1 MFALSSTVGE
11 SSSAL
16 RGRAHELLQLVQGAM
31 LVSDW
36 RAAVS
41 EAAAEEHA
49 ADLLETGGDGTG
61 RHSRGKAGSTP
72 KPRQGW
78 SKAQMRD
85 LHARICCACR
95 VIRPGPLLWRVM
107 HLKRPAEPGE
117 VIKPRRLRR
126 VRRRSVWLPEIRVP
140 GTPKAAEP
148 PASNARLAAMPEGS
162 LAEKKAKLQAKRLAE
177 AAASR
182 GRVLIQRLPGGAS
195 EALQGDDALWSPP
208 VRGVRSVYVCR
219 NTACM
224 RSVIKLKVRFGVSCW
239 RCILRQHV
247 CPRLFAAVEQRASRP
262 GEHASGGGAACCD

>member
-1 MFALSSTVGE
+1 MYALTTTMAE
-11 SSSAL
+11 SSPTL
-16 RGRAHELLQLVQGAM
+16 RTRAHELLQLVQQAV
-31 LVSDW
+31 LLSDW
-36 RAAVS
+36 RAAIS

-61 RHSRGKAGSTP
+61 RHARGKASSTP

-95 VIRPGPLLWRVM
+95 IIRPGPLLWRVM
-107 HLKRPAEPGE
+107 HLKRPVEPGE

-140 GTPKAAEP
+140 GTPTAAEP
-148 PASNARLAAMPEGS
+148 PASKAMLAAMPAGS
-162 LAEKKAKLQAKRLAE
+162 LTEKKAKLQAKRTAE

-195 EALQGDDALWSPP
+195 EAMQGDDELWSPP
-208 VRGVRSVYVCR
+208 VRGVCSVYVCR
-219 NTACM
+219 NAACV
-224 RSVIKLKVRFGVSCW
+224 RSVIKLKVRLVACVACRF
-239 RCILRQHV
+239 LR
-247 CPRLFAAVEQRASRP
+247 
-262 GEHASGGGAACCD
+262 